1 MLIVFKA
8 EGAADVMMFGDVAKA
23 LMSVMGKEP
32 TERGVITFEQLPGAI
47 ERLRKAVAR
56 DKAEPQVL
64 EPESG
69 AERKDEEG
77 KVHVRLTQRALP
89 LIDLLEHARREEVP
103 VVWGI

>member
-23 LMSVMGKEP
+23 LMAVMGKEA
-32 TERGVITFEQLPGAI
+32 TDRGVITVEQLPGAI

-56 DKAEPQVL
+56 DKTEPQVL
-64 EPESG
+64 EPERG
-69 AERKDEEG
+69 PARENEEEQ
-77 KVHVRLTQRALP
+77 VHVRLTQRALP

-103 VVWGI
+103 VLWGV